1 MCAERLQR
9 IVMAVMILIS
19 MYLITIGSVV
29 GVILQGFI
37 VVMILIWAVTN
48 FCPSVWMFEK
58 IFGKCNWDK

>member
-9 IVMAVMILIS
+9 IVMAIMILIS
-19 MYLITIGSVV
+19 MYLITIGSVIGIV
-29 GVILQGFI
+29 LQGFI
-37 VVMILIWAVTN
+37 VVMILIWAITN